1 MNQHDTHATNTPTRP
16 GSTATFRPCAIAVA
30 GLTSLL
36 MAAGALAA
44 CSRSTPAD
52 APPSQVPST
61 VTTVTTAST
70 SSGAGDCSSSA
81 TCPDGRDK
89 TGKKSSERGF

>member
-1 MNQHDTHATNTPTRP
+1 MDRHDTHTTNIATRP
-16 GSTATFRPCAIAVA
+16 GSTATYRPFAIAVA

-36 MAAGALAA
+36 LGVGALAA
-44 CSRSTPAD
+44 CSKSTPAD
-52 APPSQVPST
+52 APQGQVPST
-61 VTTVTTAST
+61 VTTVST
-70 SSGAGDCSSSA
+70 VSPSSGAGDCSSSA